1 MKGFAKSVSA
11 VEEYYFSKKL
21 KEVNRLIQ
29 EGKPIINMGI
39 GSPDLAPHPTVVDA
53 LKHTASQGSSH
64 GYQGYQGIFGLRKAV
79 ADFYKEHYAV
89 ILNPDAEI
97 LPLMGS
103 KEGIMHVTM
112 TFLEKGD
119 GVLVPDPGY
128 PTYSSVSKLMGIK
141 VHPYVLN
148 AANGWYPDFEA
159 LEKQDL
165 SNIKLM
171 WCNYPHMPSGAKAD
185 LSVFE
190 KLVKFAQK
198 HNLVLVHDNPYSF
211 ILENEPKSIF
221 QIEGAKDVALELNS
235 LSKSSNM
242 AGWRVG
248 MLLGRKDWIQAVT
261 KVKSNMDSGMFL
273 GLQKGAIEALSLG
286 ADWYT
291 TLNEIYVKR
300 RELVWELASKMEL
313 EFEKESAGM
322 FVWAKLP
329 ENMTAMGFVDKML
342 YEKDIFLAPGDI
354 FGKNGLGYVR
364 FSLCLPEEKIQEA
377 ISRI

>member
-1 MKGFAKSVSA
+1 MKGFAQRIEA
-11 VEEYYFSKKL
+11 IEEYYFSKKL
-21 KEVNRLIQ
+21 KEVNQLLQ
-29 EGKPIINMGI
+29 AGKLIINMGV
-39 GSPDLAPHPTVVDA
+39 GSPDLAPHPAVIDA
-53 LKHTASQGSSH
+53 LKQTASQGSGH
-64 GYQGYQGIFGLRKAV
+64 GYQGYQGIPALRKGI
-79 ADFYKEHYAV
+79 ADFYKQHYAV
-89 ILNPDAEI
+89 SINPDTEI
-97 LPLMGS
+97 LPLLGS
-103 KEGIMHVTM
+103 KEGIMHVSM

-128 PTYSSVSKLMGIK
+128 PTYSSVSKLLGAEIQTYTLK
-141 VHPYVLN
+141 

-198 HNLVLVHDNPYSF
+198 HRLVLVHDNPYSF
-211 ILENEPKSIF
+211 VLENEPKSIF
-221 QIEGAKDVALELNS
+221 QIEGAKNVALELNS

-248 MLLGRKDWIQAVT
+248 MLLGRQDWVKAVT

-273 GLQKGAIEALSLG
+273 GLQMGAIEALRLG
-286 ADWYT
+286 PDWYNA
-291 TLNEIYVKR
+291 LNDVYVKR
-300 RELVWELASKMEL
+300 RKLVWELASKLGL
-313 EFEKESAGM
+313 EFDKETTGL

-329 ENMTAMGFVDKML
+329 EGMSSSGFVDKLL
-342 YEKDIFLAPGDI
+342 YEKGIFLAPGHI
-354 FGKNGLGYVR
+354 FGENGQGYVR
-364 FSLCLPEEKIQEA
+364 FSLCLAEEKIQEA
-377 ISRI
+377 ILRI